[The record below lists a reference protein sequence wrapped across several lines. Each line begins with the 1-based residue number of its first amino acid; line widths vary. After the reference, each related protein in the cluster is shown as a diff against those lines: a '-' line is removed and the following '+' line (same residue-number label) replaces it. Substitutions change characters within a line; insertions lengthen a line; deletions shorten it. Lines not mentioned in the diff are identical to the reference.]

1 MASTGNPLSGHTAAN
16 YNTAYSANQGRATD
30 GLRDGDQILSASFT
44 NLLEGVHGNGVLM
57 LEGGAVSGTNRNN
70 PDFLPG
76 AVSKGASA
84 HQIKIQ
90 GGYVILD
97 GSMYKFAN
105 GYDGTA
111 PDEMTI
117 ELTDHKSDGGT
128 GTTSTDNESKI
139 GTVAALTSGKECLF
153 TIFLSSETDSDVKH
167 VRFEQSTVVTTGTGV
182 YPSSPNTYLIDS
194 DSGNALKDTVVL
206 ATVRAVFNGSANA
219 ANDLAITITEINDK
233 RVFLKPSPMFIT
245 PLTKGVPTN
254 KDSANSVNSHTDLD
268 AFHTEAG
275 DFTASPFGAIWMS
288 HSTDKVTAGGT
299 RLGDI
304 GDDVLFVATNDSSG
318 NKSTL
323 RLAPDRVYT
332 GSPTGVNH
340 FTHDGPNIFI
350 VTPGGS
356 GCQLNPDN
364 TGNEFAPGS
373 IVYIRNNN
381 ASDGHPINFDGTVS
395 SGLDHQITGGQS
407 AIILRNNSSTQPKW
421 SVLISAATTGTG
433 AVSAMNNKAAN
444 RLVTIGSTTTE
455 LDGEANLTFDGA
467 TLNVGTSGDGADLLL
482 HSATAAHVGL
492 KWDHDDQTDG
502 SLTLGADDHGI
513 DFKAYGETSGKLIHW
528 DASADTL
535 FVTSTLDIDG
545 PVTVGVDDT
554 GYDVKFFGATSGAYM
569 LWDESQ
575 DDLILGGTASLGIGD
590 TAPGTQLQIT
600 ANGPTITLK
609 NSVDENGDGG
619 AESNILFEDHADASL
634 ARIQGSHDGTNND
647 TKGKIIM
654 STHNGTSLTTA
665 LTINSAQKT
674 TLAGEVVIGGDL
686 TVNGTT
692 TTINSTTMTTDN
704 IILTLGGDTAPGSN
718 DSKDKGIEFR
728 YFDSQARIGF
738 FGYDEDA
745 ANFTFLTAA
754 TNSSNVFSGTKGTI
768 NANLTGNLSSGT
780 VAATTITGS
789 ADMNIGSGK
798 FFVDVSDSKVGVNQG
813 TPLAQ
818 LQVDKVGF
826 ESITVDSGSSTS
838 NAVVTLCTR
847 SQFRSLKV
855 FISTKADDDSAFEA
869 TEMLVVQNGSSSGT
883 TAETTYGTVT
893 IGGGAGGSPSA
904 IAAYSTAISSDNVQL
919 TINYNQV
926 GGANKDF
933 TSEIH
938 WIGLAV

>member
-1 MASTGNPLSGHTAAN
+1 MATTGNPLSGHTAAN
-16 YNTAYSANQGRATD
+16 YNTAHSAGSGAAVD
-30 GLRDGDQILSASFT
+30 GLRDGDQILSASLT
-44 NLLEGVHGNGVLM
+44 NILEGVHGNGIMM
-57 LEGGAVSGTNRNN
+57 LEGGAVSGTDRNN
-70 PDFLPG
+70 PDYLPG
-76 AVSKGASA
+76 AVTKGTGA
-84 HQIKIQ
+84 HQLKIR
-90 GGYVILD
+90 GGFAILD
-97 GSMYKFAN
+97 SSMYKFAN
-105 GYDGTA
+105 GYGSDA
-111 PDEMTI
+111 IPDEVTVD
-117 ELTDHKSDGGT
+117 LTGNSAHKT
-128 GTTSTDNESKI
+128 GTTN
-139 GTVAALTSGKECLF
+139 ALTSGKECLF
-153 TIFLSSETDSDVKH
+153 TIFVNANDSGSTNHIRFQQSSLVD
-167 VRFEQSTVVTTGTGV
+167 TGTGV
-182 YPSSPNTYLIDS
+182 YPSSPNTYLTDDGTS
-194 DSGNALKDTVVL
+194 TSVKETVVL
-206 ATVRAVFNGSANA
+206 ATVRAVFNDSASGDNTGT
-219 ANDLAITITEINDK
+219 DGLKITITEINDK
-233 RVFLKPSPMFIT
+233 RVFLKPSPLFIT
-245 PLTKGVPTN
+245 PLTKGIVKN
-254 KDSANSVNSHTDLD
+254 KDSANSLNSHGDLD
-268 AFHTEAG
+268 ALHTEAG

-299 RLGDI
+299 RLGDV

-323 RLAPDRVYT
+323 RLAPDRIYT

-364 TGNEFAPGS
+364 EGNEFSPGS

-381 ASDGHPINFDGTVS
+381 ASSGHPINFDGTVS
-395 SGLDHQITGGQS
+395 NGLNHQITGGQS
-407 AIILRNNSSTQPKW
+407 AIIIRNNSSSQPKW

-433 AVSAMNNKAAN
+433 AISQLNNASEN
-444 RLVTIGSTTTE
+444 ELVTIGSTTTE
-455 LDGEANLTFDGA
+455 LDAEALLKFDGA
-467 TLNVGTSGDGADLLL
+467 TLEVGASGNGADLLL
-482 HSATAAHVGL
+482 HSATAAHVGV

-575 DDLILGGTASLGIGD
+575 DDLILGGVARLGIGD

-600 ANGPTITLK
+600 ADGPTITLK

-745 ANFTFLTAA
+745 GNFAFLTAA

-789 ADMNIGSGK
+789 DDMNIGSGK
-798 FFVDVSDSKVGVNQG
+798 FFVDVSESKVGVNQT

-818 LQVDKVGF
+818 LQIDKVGL
-826 ESITVDSGSSTS
+826 ESITVDSGSTS
-838 NAVVTLCTR
+838 SDAVVTLCTR
-847 SQFRSLKV
+847 TQFRSLKV
-855 FISTKADDDSAFEA
+855 FVSTKADDNSAFEA

-883 TAETTYGTVT
+883 TADTTYGTVT
-893 IGGGAGGSPSA
+893 IGGGQSGSPSA
-904 IAAYSTAISSDNVQL
+904 IASYSTAISSDNIQL

-926 GGANKDF
+926 AGADKDF